1 MSGFYRWRSARCEI
15 ATAGDWMSGSH
26 ANHAVFPQ
34 GQCDTVTA
42 LLVIQGTRWSD
53 MGPGHTKALRSSQ
66 KFQEAGCCCAT
77 RGDRATLNVMNS
89 WQQLGKLACC
99 SCQSDPNS
107 SLRNSITIME
117 LQKSAL
123 LNVQRADLLQVH
135 PVVCLFV
142 TMPRIPYKTL

>member
-77 RGDRATLNVMNS
+77 RGDRATFNVMNS
-89 WQQLGKLACC
+89 W
-99 SCQSDPNS
+99 
-107 SLRNSITIME
+107 
-117 LQKSAL
+117 
-123 LNVQRADLLQVH
+123 
-135 PVVCLFV
+135 
-142 TMPRIPYKTL
+142 